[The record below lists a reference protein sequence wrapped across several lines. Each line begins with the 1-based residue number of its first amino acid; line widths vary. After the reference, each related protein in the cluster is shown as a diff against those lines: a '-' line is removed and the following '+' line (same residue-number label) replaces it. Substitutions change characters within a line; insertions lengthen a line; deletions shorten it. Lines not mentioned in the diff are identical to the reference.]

1 MRSLTPLFQMEM
13 MIKLPWKSFFWAL
26 ALGTL
31 WLSLVPVDQ
40 IPSAFSFWDK
50 AQHAL
55 GFAALAMTGLLAYP
69 HRSRQLLLGLVLFG
83 IGIEYAQHL
92 TGWRH
97 GDWADWLA
105 DCFGVLIGSAIWTIT
120 GLKRHKPS

>member
-1 MRSLTPLFQMEM
+1 

-40 IPSAFSFWDK
+40 IPAAFSFWDK

-69 HRSRQLLLGLVLFG
+69 HHRRQLFLGLVFFG

-105 DCFGVLIGSAIWTIT
+105 DCIGVLIGSTIWTIM
-120 GLKRHKPS
+120 GVKRDKPG